1 MPEEEENIENEDE
14 LRSEGSSSVGSL
26 DDFYES
32 EDEETLQEYAQFL
45 KTGVDLANLV
55 YLIFLS
61 KT

>member
-45 KTGVDLANLV
+45 KTGIGLANLV

-61 KT
+61 K